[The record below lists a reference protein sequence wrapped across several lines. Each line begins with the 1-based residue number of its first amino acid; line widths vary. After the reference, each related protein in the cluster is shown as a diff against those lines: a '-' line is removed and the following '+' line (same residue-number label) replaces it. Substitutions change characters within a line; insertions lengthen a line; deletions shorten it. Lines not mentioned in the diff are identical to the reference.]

1 MIGVLSTG
9 PPMAPPRSAEAA
21 GKTPLTYATVFEGG
35 INLKALNTFVFN
47 RSDFFSFSSH
57 QLCKHSR
64 AESETPSALWASTS
78 DIQCRVS

>member
-21 GKTPLTYATVFEGG
+21 GKTPLTYATVFQGG
-35 INLKALNTFVFN
+35 INLKALKHICDN
-47 RSDFFSFSSH
+47 SDFFSLSSH
-57 QLCKHSR
+57 QPCKHSR